1 MLEEN
6 PPWKIIPCWSLDR
19 EINWPSNWPVLEAV
33 ATTAKRWSNGG
44 WENNV
49 NWSERDRRTR
59 ADKRTSD
66 RLNPMNE
73 RDTRWNWDGPI
84 TRLHPFAW
92 DVQRWWH
99 DISDISPWI
108 HSISVD
114 RKSMC
119 IQSPRTAIHPRLG
132 FLHRLPR
139 VFSDI
144 FAMYFTFHGKL
155 TRTRRGRIPARH
167 VQGIMTHY
175 RKWRMGE

>member
-49 NWSERDRRTR
+49 NWSERDRRT
-59 ADKRTSD
+59 
-66 RLNPMNE
+66 NE
-73 RDTRWNWDGPI
+73 HRIGWIRWTKGILDETGIAPLRDYIPSPGMFRDDGTIFLIFLHGSTR
-84 TRLHPFAW
+84 
-92 DVQRWWH
+92 
-99 DISDISPWI
+99 SPLI
-108 HSISVD
+108 GN
-114 RKSMC
+114 RC
-119 IQSPRTAIHPRLG
+119 AFNLPAPPHPRLG

-144 FAMYFTFHGKL
+144 FAMYFKFHGKL